1 MKATTSMKKTKNRNF
16 VGSGNPVLS
25 ALAAIVLAA
34 GLGAA
39 TSVYAQGLADMKAH
53 MQKQMKIMKPELK
66 EKVKS
71 LSMDTKMSMM
81 AIMAMHSRNSDKATL
96 RQVMIEV
103 LHDYQGMVTGIM
115 TENVEMTADS
125 ARRLANHRIPRGG
138 LLAYIGLDNI
148 TDEKLASLDGFNTAV
163 EGGAKRIAEAAE
175 AGDFATA
182 GAVLGEMA
190 TGCVNCHKVFR
201 EYPGK
206 SDLLMD

>member
-1 MKATTSMKKTKNRNF
+1 MKTGNTQADMKKQGRSKAGRVILSGL
-16 VGSGNPVLS
+16 VGI
-25 ALAAIVLAA
+25 ALAGSL
-34 GLGAA
+34 GLA
-39 TSVYAQGLADMKAH
+39 TSVSAQGIADLKAH

-81 AIMAMHSRNSDKATL
+81 AIMAMHSRSSDKATL
-96 RQVMIEV
+96 RQVMLEV
-103 LHDYQGMVTGIM
+103 LHDYQGMVMGIM
-115 TENVEMTADS
+115 TENSEMTADS

-182 GAVLGEMA
+182 GSVLGEMA
-190 TGCVNCHKVFR
+190 TGCVNCHKIFR

-206 SDLLMD
+206 TDLLKD